1 MARTRP
7 CTAEIRRGR
16 LRKSAQFLDA
26 AGLIAEIADEESE
39 IADVYVTLCV
49 NAGIAA
55 SDVICCARLGQ
66 YPQGED
72 HNEAVEL
79 LSKADARSARHLR
92 LLLAMKAKAA
102 YSHSRATPE
111 ESKRAGR
118 AAEALVETARRFSA
132 G

>member
-55 SDVICCARLGQ
+55 SDVICCARLRQ

-72 HNEAVEL
+72 RNEAVEL
-79 LSKADARSARHLR
+79 LSKADARSARHR
-92 LLLAMKAKAA
+92 LLPPP
-102 YSHSRATPE
+102 SDRALP
-111 ESKRAGR
+111 
-118 AAEALVETARRFSA
+118 
-132 G
+132 